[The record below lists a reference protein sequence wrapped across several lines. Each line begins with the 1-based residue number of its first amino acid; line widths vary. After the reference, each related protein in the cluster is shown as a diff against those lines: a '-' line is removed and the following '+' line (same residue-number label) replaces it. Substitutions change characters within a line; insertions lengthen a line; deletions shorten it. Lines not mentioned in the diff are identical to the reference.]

1 MPFSIYYSPCFAVCW
16 HYKQILCSHPFPPP
30 ATNTLYLWSF
40 LPILIFFMKYT
51 RPTLVIL
58 SFHSSISNAG
68 FIFYTAVYHCDSF
81 IDTFCLTFTRLCVL
95 SQPRSLRSLYQGS
108 TTYLRAKAKAMECL
122 LRRYTGQAGGRCLS
136 RQNLEVCSAFRCCAG
151 GLSAQRR
158 HMFSLAAPLSASVW
172 AAVKRR
178 CTHVENPGSRRCG
191 LCYSSCPQ
199 WGSNDVYSVC
209 FSVEFCLSA
218 AHTQHG
224 LFFSVVRFWVLYIR
238 SIFCRS
244 VCLLDVNTDVRQF
257 SALKTFAIKS
267 LLCSNSG

>member
-1 MPFSIYYSPCFAVCW
+1 M
-16 HYKQILCSHPFPPP
+16 
-30 ATNTLYLWSF
+30 
-40 LPILIFFMKYT
+40 
-51 RPTLVIL
+51 
-58 SFHSSISNAG
+58 
-68 FIFYTAVYHCDSF
+68 
-81 IDTFCLTFTRLCVL
+81 RLCVL
-95 SQPRSLRSLYQGS
+95 SQPCALSPPYQEAQRIWGS
-108 TTYLRAKAKAMECL
+108 PSKSNGVFAPKVHR
-122 LRRYTGQAGGRCLS
+122 AGGWRLS
-136 RQNLEVCSAFRCCAG
+136 RQNPEVCSAFRCCAG

-178 CTHVENPGSRRCG
+178 CTHVENPGSRHCG

-244 VCLLDVNTDVRQF
+244 VCLLDVSADVRQ
-257 SALKTFAIKS
+257 S
-267 LLCSNSG
+267 LLWKHSQLKVCCVVIQVNQHLWNQK